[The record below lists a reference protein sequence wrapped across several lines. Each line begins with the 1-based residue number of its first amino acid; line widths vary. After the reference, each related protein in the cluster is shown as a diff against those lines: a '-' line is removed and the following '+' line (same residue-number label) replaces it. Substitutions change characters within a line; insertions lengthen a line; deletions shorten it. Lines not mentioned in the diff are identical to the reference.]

1 MSVSQETLQYAGEY
15 EILEST
21 LTSSTG
27 ATVNISKLITEIN
40 LFEDLFSN
48 AISGSIILIDSNNL
62 VSKAP
67 LIGQERVKLKL
78 AIPTVTN
85 AEAAIEIT
93 FFVYKIVM
101 NTEVS
106 KNAQMIELAM
116 VTPELLKN
124 FRIRVSKSY
133 TNTIDNI
140 VQDILQNDNTLIST
154 KKNVFIDR
162 TSGIRR
168 MVVPNLRPYDIIK
181 NLATEAVSDTGQPY
195 FFFYETLRGLNFVSL
210 ETLYREDP
218 IAEYESS
225 DFEVMKTKT
234 PKGKGQSVTGD
245 LEKDYRRT
253 LSHSMSSFNDMLA
266 NTVSG
271 MLGSNIIR
279 YDMYHKTYQKKQFGY
294 FSNFDNN
301 ARTDG
306 NPIYNSNDLKDS
318 PDARI
323 HLQPGFTKNFD
334 SFHYNNNT
342 TSYSYSGT
350 RIYETLLSRQSKFS
364 ELTMGASAMISVH
377 GNFSLNVGKSV
388 NFKMPGVG
396 DTEYDEALSGKYIIT
411 TLRHTF
417 NNPQKKSQTIMTLV
431 KDSTSAPFLNI
442 TSPEGG
448 VPSTTYEGSF

>member
-225 DFEVMKTKT
+225 DFEVKKTET

-253 LSHSMSSFNDMLA
+253 LSHSMSSFNDI
-266 NTVSG
+266 VWS
-271 MLGSNIIR
+271 
-279 YDMYHKTYQKKQFGY
+279 
-294 FSNFDNN
+294 
-301 ARTDG
+301 
-306 NPIYNSNDLKDS
+306 
-318 PDARI
+318 
-323 HLQPGFTKNFD
+323 
-334 SFHYNNNT
+334 
-342 TSYSYSGT
+342 
-350 RIYETLLSRQSKFS
+350 
-364 ELTMGASAMISVH
+364 
-377 GNFSLNVGKSV
+377 
-388 NFKMPGVG
+388 
-396 DTEYDEALSGKYIIT
+396 
-411 TLRHTF
+411 
-417 NNPQKKSQTIMTLV
+417 
-431 KDSTSAPFLNI
+431 
-442 TSPEGG
+442 
-448 VPSTTYEGSF
+448 

>member
-48 AISGSIILIDSNNL
+48 AISGSIILIDTNNL

-140 VQDILQNDNTLIST
+140 VQDILQNDNTLIAT

-168 MVVPNLRPYDIIK
+168 MVVPNLRP
-181 NLATEAVSDTGQPY
+181 
-195 FFFYETLRGLNFVSL
+195 
-210 ETLYREDP
+210 
-218 IAEYESS
+218 
-225 DFEVMKTKT
+225 
-234 PKGKGQSVTGD
+234 
-245 LEKDYRRT
+245 
-253 LSHSMSSFNDMLA
+253 
-266 NTVSG
+266 
-271 MLGSNIIR
+271 
-279 YDMYHKTYQKKQFGY
+279 
-294 FSNFDNN
+294 
-301 ARTDG
+301 
-306 NPIYNSNDLKDS
+306 
-318 PDARI
+318 
-323 HLQPGFTKNFD
+323 
-334 SFHYNNNT
+334 
-342 TSYSYSGT
+342 
-350 RIYETLLSRQSKFS
+350 
-364 ELTMGASAMISVH
+364 
-377 GNFSLNVGKSV
+377 
-388 NFKMPGVG
+388 
-396 DTEYDEALSGKYIIT
+396 
-411 TLRHTF
+411 
-417 NNPQKKSQTIMTLV
+417 
-431 KDSTSAPFLNI
+431 
-442 TSPEGG
+442 
-448 VPSTTYEGSF
+448 